1 MDDRSKTTVWVIVLI
16 IIVLILAGLVIARRR
31 KSVYTGG
38 ADDRSRQ
45 IMLPAGKGP
54 HTHLVDLDVSGFG
67 ISTEDMGHRH
77 VVENSVDV
85 GVEDDGRTVPADHV
99 HSLGEFIVD
108 VQEE

>member
-1 MDDRSKTTVWVIVLI
+1 MSTQEALTIAAARSC
-16 IIVLILAGLVIARRR
+16 
-31 KSVYTGG
+31 S
-38 ADDRSRQ
+38 
-45 IMLPAGKGP
+45 LPARA